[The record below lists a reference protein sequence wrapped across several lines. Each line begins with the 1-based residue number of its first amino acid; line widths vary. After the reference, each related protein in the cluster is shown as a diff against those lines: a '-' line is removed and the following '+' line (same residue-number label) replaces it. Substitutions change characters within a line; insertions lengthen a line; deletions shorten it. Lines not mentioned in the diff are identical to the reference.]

1 MQKWACDNFGSGCW
15 MPFVSSFYHF
25 FIFYFSKFREAFCN
39 FDLTS
44 CSLLPSTQT
53 PALPFLEAPKC
64 PTRWSLKHGLLA
76 LPQCEQ
82 CALQYKW
89 WVTHNHRKTCRFIIV
104 FLWWVGPV
112 RLSYILRIYYNTM
125 RQRGCMYV
133 PSCTALSS
141 TRQLPAFEM
150 LRKVYNTS
158 VGLIMWSRFLTL
170 FGLKVTN

>member
-1 MQKWACDNFGSGCW
+1 MGMWQLWKWLLDAVCFQLL
-15 MPFVSSFYHF
+15 PFLLF
-25 FIFYFSKFREAFCN
+25 FIFQNSEKLFVISICPHAPCCLPPK
-39 FDLTS
+39 
-44 CSLLPSTQT
+44 LLLCHFWKLQN
-53 PALPFLEAPKC
+53 AP
-64 PTRWSLKHGLLA
+64 PRWSLKHGLLA